1 MINLYATYG
10 GLSSIKK
17 EVIYENYDTHKKI
30 FKEFCEFKI
39 ANPDEFRVCQIP
51 GAHFV
56 MRKEI
61 QKYNYKG
68 KNNEAPHPAIY
79 GQYAIYRPEWHEA
92 GSIRIES
99 PYTLRSK
106 LISVKEALAIYD
118 YYRSAVYP
126 KGVDWNGVIRWT
138 HVLVSADKSA
148 GAVLAKQPEYTS
160 EILLLSDT
168 NFSKYDID
176 GVESTDNDL
185 WIGPTLGIAMDQKWE
200 KVNRQ
205 MGFTEAPQNGKALW
219 RNNGYNP
226 NCYYAA
232 IVENRY

>member
-1 MINLYATYG
+1 MKFKYTPPGYLNNRSGDSDLGIIQRAATDQSPLIYPSPD
-10 GLSSIKK
+10 LS
-17 EVIYENYDTHKKI
+17 
-30 FKEFCEFKI
+30 
-39 ANPDEFRVCQIP
+39 

-79 GQYAIYRPEWHEA
+79 GKYAIYRPEWHEA
-92 GSIRIES
+92 GSIKIES

-126 KGVDWNGVIRWT
+126 KGVDWDGVIYWI

-148 GAVLAKQPEYTS
+148 GAVLAMQPEYSFRFS

-176 GVESTDNDL
+176 GVESTDNCL
-185 WIGPTLGIAMDQKWE
+185 WIGPTLGIAMDQKW
-200 KVNRQ
+200 KKGNRQ

-219 RNNGYNP
+219 RNNGGLYNSEIE
-226 NCYYAA
+226 YYAA